1 MGAPVGAPDHDDMMR
16 NEMSAA
22 AKAHSLTEH
31 EPALI
36 PTNRRGSA
44 NGRVVRDFAMLLGI
58 ALGIG
63 LATGLGMM
71 LAVLLI
77 A

>member
-1 MGAPVGAPDHDDMMR
+1 
-16 NEMSAA
+16 MSVA
-22 AKAHSLTEH
+22 AKAQRLTERDVALMPSDRRS
-31 EPALI
+31 PA
-36 PTNRRGSA
+36 S
-44 NGRVVRDFAMLLGI
+44 GRVARDFAVLLGI

-63 LATGLGMM
+63 LAAGLGMM

>member
-1 MGAPVGAPDHDDMMR
+1 MR

-22 AKAHSLTEH
+22 AKAQALTERD
-31 EPALI
+31 PVLL
-36 PTNRRGSA
+36 PTNRRVA
-44 NGRVVRDFAMLLGI
+44 RDFAMLLGI

-63 LATGLGMM
+63 LAAGLGMM

-77 A
+77 S

>member
-1 MGAPVGAPDHDDMMR
+1 
-16 NEMSAA
+16 MSAA
-22 AKAHSLTEH
+22 AKAQALTDRDDELLVA
-31 EPALI
+31 EP
-36 PTNRRGSA
+36 
-44 NGRVVRDFAMLLGI
+44 RVAPKTRVARDFAVLLGI

-63 LATGLGMM
+63 MIAAVGMM

>member
-1 MGAPVGAPDHDDMMR
+1 
-16 NEMSAA
+16 MSAA
-22 AKAHSLTEH
+22 AKAQSLTEGD
-31 EPALI
+31 ALV
-36 PTNRRGSA
+36 PTNRLGSA
-44 NGRVVRDFAMLLGI
+44 NRRVARDFAVLLGI
-58 ALGIG
+58 ALCIG